1 MDRGVV
7 GYSPWGHKESDMTER
22 LMLVVPMKMEF
33 IDYIYMKVYTPTY
46 VYNCAYVILYIIH
59 ISLSMFLSLCLFVGK
74 DTTYM
79 YV

>member
-1 MDRGVV
+1 
-7 GYSPWGHKESDMTER
+7 MTER

-74 DTTYM
+74 DITYM